1 MRRARLIIADDHVLL
16 LDAIKSLLATRFEV
30 VGTFTDGLAL
40 VNGAAELKPNVIL
53 LDIGMPK
60 LSGLSAGERLKQIL
74 PNVKLVYL
82 TMNLDVEVAAEAFRL
97 GASAYVVKS
106 SAATEL
112 IQAIDLALVDRS
124 YVTPLITKEERPDK
138 FFYSVNQKR
147 SPNHLT
153 LRQREVLQL
162 LAEGRNMKEVAYI
175 LNVAPRTV
183 AFHKYKMMELLHLRN
198 HTDLLRFALNSSLV
212 AMT

>member
-1 MRRARLIIADDHVLL
+1 MRRARLIVADDHVLL
-16 LDAIKSLLATRFEV
+16 LDAIKSLLAARFEV

-53 LDIGMPK
+53 LDIGMPN

-112 IQAIDLALVDRS
+112 IQAIELALVDRS

-138 FFYSVNQKR
+138 FFYRVKQKR

-212 AMT
+212 AVT

>member
-1 MRRARLIIADDHVLL
+1 MRRARLIVADDHVLL
-16 LDAIKSLLATRFEV
+16 LDAIKSLLAARFEV

-53 LDIGMPK
+53 LDIGMPN
-60 LSGLSAGERLKQIL
+60 LSGLSAGERLKQMV

-82 TMNLDVEVAAEAFRL
+82 TMNLDAEVAAEAFRL

-112 IQAIDLALVDRS
+112 IQAIELALVDRS

-138 FFYSVNQKR
+138 FFYRVKQKR

-212 AMT
+212 AVT

>member
-1 MRRARLIIADDHVLL
+1 MTWRPTH
-16 LDAIKSLLATRFEV
+16 S
-30 VGTFTDGLAL
+30 FT
-40 VNGAAELKPNVIL
+40 IRS
-53 LDIGMPK
+53 I
-60 LSGLSAGERLKQIL
+60 
-74 PNVKLVYL
+74 
-82 TMNLDVEVAAEAFRL
+82 
-97 GASAYVVKS
+97 ASAFI
-106 SAATEL
+106 E
-112 IQAIDLALVDRS
+112 LALVDRS

-138 FFYSVNQKR
+138 FFYRVNQKL

-153 LRQREVLQL
+153 LRRREVLQL

-212 AMT
+212 ALT

>member
-1 MRRARLIIADDHVLL
+1 
-16 LDAIKSLLATRFEV
+16 
-30 VGTFTDGLAL
+30 
-40 VNGAAELKPNVIL
+40 
-53 LDIGMPK
+53 
-60 LSGLSAGERLKQIL
+60 LSAGERLKQIL

-112 IQAIDLALVDRS
+112 IKAIELALVDRS

-138 FFYSVNQKR
+138 FFYRVNQKK

-212 AMT
+212 ALT

>member
-1 MRRARLIIADDHVLL
+1 MRRARLIVADDHVLL
-16 LDAIKSLLATRFEV
+16 LDAIKSLLAARFEV

-53 LDIGMPK
+53 LDIGMPN

-112 IQAIDLALVDRS
+112 IQAIELALVHRS

-138 FFYSVNQKR
+138 FFYRVKQKR

-212 AMT
+212 AVT

>member
-1 MRRARLIIADDHVLL
+1 MRRARLIVADDHVLL
-16 LDAIKSLLATRFEV
+16 LDAIKSLLAARFEV

-40 VNGAAELKPNVIL
+40 VNGAAELRPNVIL
-53 LDIGMPK
+53 LDIGMPN

-112 IQAIDLALVDRS
+112 IQAIELALVDRS

-138 FFYSVNQKR
+138 FFYRVKQKR

-212 AMT
+212 AVT

>member
-1 MRRARLIIADDHVLL
+1 MRRARLIVADDHVLL
-16 LDAIKSLLATRFEV
+16 LDAIKSLLGARFEV

-40 VNGAAELKPNVIL
+40 VNGAAELRPNVIL
-53 LDIGMPK
+53 LDIGMPN

-112 IQAIDLALVDRS
+112 
-124 YVTPLITKEERPDK
+124 
-138 FFYSVNQKR
+138 
-147 SPNHLT
+147 
-153 LRQREVLQL
+153 LQL

-198 HTDLLRFALNSSLV
+198 HTDLLRFALNSSLLAV
-212 AMT
+212 T